1 MFNLPLQIFYLAL
14 PYLTEEENSSQC
26 LKILTQFT
34 IEDENELAEIR
45 GVFSQKNY
53 EQILRQWQQTYLEKL
68 LCLLQRFLFY
78 KDQRRKDG
86 DDFETDTVSSFQ
98 NTPELKR
105 AKTYSALS
113 FDRVKFNKHGEFVFT
128 FSESFCYVLL
138 FFCANKNVLFWHLSN
153 DCQIVRPVLVS
164 GPPNRKKPY
173 NKHLI
178 SLVFSVRTVNYGSS
192 FFSIDLWPKREIDG
206 KKLGP

>member
-1 MFNLPLQIFYLAL
+1 MLNLPFQIFYLAI

-26 LKILTQFT
+26 LKILTQIT

-45 GVFSQKNY
+45 GVFPPKNY
-53 EQILRQWQQTYLEKL
+53 EQILPQWPQTYHEKL
-68 LCLLQRFLFY
+68 LYLLQRFLFY

-86 DDFETDTVSSFQ
+86 DVFETDTVSSFQ

-113 FDRVKFNKHGEFVFT
+113 FDRITFINMANLFSLSRKAFVMCYCFREPIKTFFFDACQKTVKLR
-128 FSESFCYVLL
+128 VLH
-138 FFCANKNVLFWHLSN
+138 FF
-153 DCQIVRPVLVS
+153 PVLQT
-164 GPPNRKKPY
+164 GRRHMY

-178 SLVFSVRTVNYGSS
+178 GLVFSVRTVNYGSS
-192 FFSIDLWPKREIDG
+192 FFSIDLWPKREAHVH
-206 KKLGP
+206 GP